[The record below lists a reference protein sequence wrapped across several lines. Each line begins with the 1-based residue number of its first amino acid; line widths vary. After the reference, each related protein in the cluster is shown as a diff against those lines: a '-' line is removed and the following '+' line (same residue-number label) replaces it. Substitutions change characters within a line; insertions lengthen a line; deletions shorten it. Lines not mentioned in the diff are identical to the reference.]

1 MVGADQSNQTV
12 NSLQDTSFSSGEL
25 EFEDNLIQ
33 FLQSVGG
40 TRQWKYRPEIKT
52 TAQLWHNFRAI
63 LESNNKDRL
72 KGTPLSDQEF
82 SQIQAQIKELDTPYK
97 AGQFLYGT
105 NGISQVALTRD
116 DGTEAYLTVFDQD
129 SIGAGNTVYEIVNQ
143 IERPYVVPGMKDR
156 RFDTTL
162 LINGLP
168 IIQIEEKAAGHDP
181 REALNQ
187 MRQYIYEKQYSDIFS
202 TLQILIGLTPT
213 DALYMARPQD
223 AEHFNTDFSFGW
235 LNETT
240 NERITD
246 YRDFCNRV
254 LSIPA
259 AHQLATS
266 YMILDGTRNKQAIK
280 VMRPYQV
287 FATRNVIEKLR
298 THRFGID
305 DSRLGY
311 IWHTTGSGKTI
322 TSFKTAWLASRLP
335 NVDKVV
341 FLVDRV
347 ALTNQTVEEYQAYDP
362 ENTDDSAGGVVTDS
376 ANRWQLE
383 RKLKTKGKGIIVTS
397 TQKMH
402 AMCMTK
408 DKDSNKKQQRNSID
422 AIKQKNIVFIVD
434 EAHRSTDGDMLA
446 DIRTTLP
453 NAAWIGYTGTPSF
466 EKTPGS
472 RTTQDIFGPML
483 HAYTIRD
490 AIADHNV
497 LGFKV
502 DFETTLS
509 RQSLI
514 EDYLPKFFKQRN
526 PDWSDEQI
534 NKRVNNL
541 TDADMD
547 DMLSPS
553 VYDNNPEHIRLVVK
567 DILEKWDKRSA
578 ARRYNAMLTTH
589 VAGNASSI
597 GMAIEF
603 YKEFARQNA
612 LLPENKRIKVGITYS
627 ENQSN
632 DDHQY
637 GQNSFLDTV
646 LADYNAMFGTSFQR
660 VSLKEYTADLAARL
674 NRTISHNKS
683 DWLDLVI
690 VVDRLLT
697 GFDAPQLNTLYVDRT
712 LKGAQLIQAY
722 SRTNRIFDMKTKPF
736 GHVVSYR
743 WPGNSE
749 KLMKQALSTYANPDS
764 ALKQGELEIDDPED
778 PGCILAVPYK
788 VVVEKIRETI
798 DQISSITDGFTAIPK
813 TVDEAKETL
822 QLIYQYGNNL
832 AQAKQDEAFPDDA
845 SEFLTEVTLDS
856 QSESWIMDTLRR
868 SCLGVIHD
876 HVGTDGE
883 DDDLDLKFA
892 SEVERVTRI
901 LVDYDYLE
909 KLIANMLNALH
920 EQDQEQAE
928 HYAAQIQ
935 EQTDRMEDRKY
946 AEQIA
951 GFTRDA
957 LAGHLGDDGITYPVD
972 QDAVKHIVLDHADGS
987 MRREV
992 FAFKQRW
999 GLQDIK
1005 DSHLVN
1011 EILERHVVGQSDLD
1025 VNHEL
1030 TEIQKQAQANYA
1042 TDATDPE
1049 VRGLSRIVYR
1059 RKLGEALVK
1068 FADVIRRKY

>member
-1 MVGADQSNQTV
+1 MVSEDHSSQAV
-12 NSLQDTSFSSGEL
+12 KPLQDTSYSSGEL

-33 FLQSVGG
+33 YLQSVGG
-40 TRQWKYRPEIKT
+40 TRQWKYRPDIKT
-52 TAQLWHNFRAI
+52 TEQLWQNFRQI
-63 LESNNKDRL
+63 LATNNKDRL
-72 KGTPLSDQEF
+72 KGKPLSDQEF
-82 SQIQAQIKELDTPYK
+82 SQIQTQINELDTPYK

-105 NGISQVALTRD
+105 NGISQVTIARD

-129 SIGAGNTVYEIVNQ
+129 AIGAGNTVYEIVNQ
-143 IERPYVVPGMKDR
+143 IERPKKVPGNKNR

-181 REALNQ
+181 HEALNQ

-213 DALYMARPQD
+213 DALYMARTAD
-223 AEHFNTDFSFGW
+223 ADHFNTDFSFGW
-235 LNETT
+235 LNEQT

-287 FATRNVIEKLR
+287 FATRAVIEKLR
-298 THRFGID
+298 AHRFGLD

-335 NVDKVV
+335 HVDKVV

-402 AMCMTK
+402 AMCMVK
-408 DKDSNKKQQRNSID
+408 NKDSKKKQERSSID
-422 AIKQKNIVFIVD
+422 AIKQKNLVFIVD

-446 DIRTTLP
+446 DIRTALP

-466 EKTPGS
+466 DKTPNN

-514 EDYLPKFFKQRN
+514 EEYLPEFFKQQH
-526 PDWSDEQI
+526 PDWNDEQI
-534 NKRVNNL
+534 NRRVHNL

-578 ARRYNAMLTTH
+578 SRRYNALLTTH

-597 GMAIEF
+597 NMAIEF

-612 LLPENKRIKVGITYS
+612 LLPEDKRIKDGITYS

-632 DDHQY
+632 DDHQF
-637 GQNSFLDTV
+637 GQNSFLDIV

-660 VSLKEYTADLAARL
+660 VSLKEYTADLASRL
-674 NRTISHNKS
+674 NRTISHNES

-722 SRTNRIFDMKTKPF
+722 SRTNRIFDMKSKPF

-764 ALKQGELEIDDPED
+764 ALKQGKLDIHEPDDP
-778 PGCILAVPYK
+778 GSILAIPYEK
-788 VVVEKIRETI
+788 VVEKIQGTV
-798 DQISSITDGFTAIPK
+798 DQICTITDKFTATPK

-822 QLIYQYGNNL
+822 QLIYQYSNNL
-832 AQAKQDEAFPDDA
+832 AQARQDEKFPDNGT
-845 SEFLTEVTLDS
+845 EFLSGVGLDE
-856 QSESWIMDTLRR
+856 QSESWIVDTLRR
-868 SCLGVIHD
+868 SCLGVIREHM
-876 HVGTDGE
+876 GGETDN
-883 DDDLDLKFA
+883 LDLKFGT
-892 SEVERVTRI
+892 EVERITRV

-920 EQDQEQAE
+920 VEDQDKAQ
-928 HYAAQIQ
+928 HYAQQIQ

-957 LAGHLGDDGITYPVD
+957 LAGKLGDDAIQYPVN
-972 QDAVKHIVLDHADGS
+972 QDGVKSIVLNHADGS

-992 FAFKQRW
+992 LDFKQRW

-1011 EILERHVVGQSDLD
+1011 EILERHVVGQNDLD

-1030 TEIQKQAQANYA
+1030 TEIQKQAQANYS

-1049 VRGLSRIVYR
+1049 VRSLSRIVYR

-1068 FADVIRRKY
+1068 FADIIRKKY

>member
-1 MVGADQSNQTV
+1 MVIVDRESND
-12 NSLQDTSFSSGEL
+12 NSFTAGEL
-25 EFEDNLIQ
+25 DFENNLIQ
-33 FLQSVGG
+33 YLQSVGG
-40 TRQWKYRPEIKT
+40 TRQWKYRPDIKT
-52 TAQLWHNFRAI
+52 TDQLWTNFRSI
-63 LESNNKDRL
+63 IEINNQDRL
-72 KGTPLSDQEF
+72 KGTPLTDQEF
-82 SQIQAQIKELDTPYK
+82 SQIQAEISDLKKPYD
-97 AGQFLYGT
+97 AGQFLYGI
-105 NGISQVALTRD
+105 NGISQVAIVRD
-116 DGTEAYLTVFDQD
+116 DGTEAYLTIFDQD

-143 IERPYVVPGMKDR
+143 IERPAVVPGMKDR

-181 REALNQ
+181 HEALNQ
-187 MRQYIYEKQYSDIFS
+187 MRQYIYEQQYSDIFS

-213 DALYMARPQD
+213 DALYMARPAD
-223 AEHFNTDFSFGW
+223 SEHFNTDFSFGW
-235 LNETT
+235 LNEKT

-266 YMILDGTRNKQAIK
+266 YMILDGTHNKESIK

-287 FATRNVIEKLR
+287 FATRAVIEKLR
-298 THRFGID
+298 NHRFGLD
-305 DSRLGY
+305 DNRLGY

-383 RKLKTKGKGIIVTS
+383 RKLKSKGKGIIVTS

-402 AMCMTK
+402 AMCVQK
-408 DKDSNKKQQRNSID
+408 DEHNNKQQRDNISTIQ
-422 AIKQKNIVFIVD
+422 QKNIVFIVD

-446 DIRTTLP
+446 DIRAALP
-453 NAAWIGYTGTPSF
+453 NSAWVGYTGTPSF
-466 EKTPGS
+466 DRVAGS

-483 HAYTIRD
+483 HAYTIRE

-509 RQSLI
+509 RESLV
-514 EDYLPKFFKQRN
+514 EDYLPKFFKQRY
-526 PDWSDEQI
+526 PDWSEQQI
-534 NKRVNNL
+534 SERVHNL
-541 TDADMD
+541 TEADMD
-547 DMLSPS
+547 DTLSPS

-578 ARRYNAMLTTH
+578 DRRYNALLTTH
-589 VAGNASSI
+589 VASNTSSI
-597 GMAIEF
+597 GMAIQF

-632 DDHQY
+632 DKNQLE
-637 GQNSFLDTV
+637 QNSFLDTV
-646 LADYNAMFGTSFQR
+646 LADYNAMFSTSFQR
-660 VSLKEYTADLAARL
+660 ISLKEYTTDLAARL
-674 NRTISHNKS
+674 NRTISNNKQ

-712 LKGAQLIQAY
+712 LKGALLIQAY
-722 SRTNRIFDMKTKPF
+722 SRTNRIFDMQSKPF
-736 GHVVSYR
+736 GHIVSYR

-749 KLMKQALSTYANPDS
+749 KLMRQALSTYANPDS
-764 ALKQGELEIDDPED
+764 ALQQGELDIQETTC
-778 PGCILAVPYK
+778 GGVLAESYEE
-788 VVVEKIRETI
+788 VVGNIQNTI
-798 DQISSITDGFTAIPK
+798 NQISDLTNEFTSIPK
-813 TVDEAKETL
+813 TLEDAKETL
-822 QLIYQYGNNL
+822 TLINQYSRTL
-832 AQAKQDEAFPDDA
+832 AQAKQDESFPDDPH
-845 SEFLTEVTLDS
+845 EFLGEINIDEKT
-856 QSESWIMDTLRR
+856 ESWMIDTLRR
-868 SCLGVIHD
+868 QCIAVIQENNLGID
-876 HVGTDGE
+876 ESMQLNPEFG
-883 DDDLDLKFA
+883 
-892 SEVERVTRI
+892 SQVERVTQI
-901 LVDYDYLE
+901 LVNYAYLE
-909 KLIANMLNALH
+909 KLIASMLNALH
-920 EQDQEQAE
+920 NNHQEEAENFATQIREQA
-928 HYAAQIQ
+928 
-935 EQTDRMEDRKY
+935 DRMDESNRKY
-946 AEQIA
+946 ASQIHS
-951 GFTRDA
+951 FVHDA
-957 LAGHLGDDGITYPVD
+957 LEGRLGDDTIGYPVE
-972 QDAVKHIVLDHADGS
+972 QDDVKKIILGHADSS
-987 MRREV
+987 MRREILS
-992 FAFKQRW
+992 FKQRW

-1011 EILERHVVGQSDLD
+1011 EILERHVVGQNDLD
-1025 VNHEL
+1025 INHEL
-1030 TEIQKQAQANYA
+1030 TEIQKQAQANYI
-1042 TDATDPE
+1042 TDATDEE
-1049 VRGLSRIVYR
+1049 VRKLSRIVYR
-1059 RKLGEALVK
+1059 RKLSEALIK
-1068 FADVIRRKY
+1068 FADIIRKKY